1 MAPTGSPAW
10 KTDLID
16 GDHFMGGSSS
26 AAAIAGYPSIAVPMG
41 FIDDLPVDVS
51 FFGKAWSE
59 PVLLEIA
66 YAYEQGTKHR
76 KAPRYIPSN

>member
-1 MAPTGSPAW
+1 
-10 KTDLID
+10 
-16 GDHFMGGSSS
+16 
-26 AAAIAGYPSIAVPMG
+26 MG